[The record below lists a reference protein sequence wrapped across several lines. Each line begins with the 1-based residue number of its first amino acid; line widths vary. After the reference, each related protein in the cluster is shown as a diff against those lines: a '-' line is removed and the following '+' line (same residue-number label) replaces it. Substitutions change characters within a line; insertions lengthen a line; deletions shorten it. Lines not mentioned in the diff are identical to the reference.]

1 MKNWIFCLTMAFF
14 AANATAQD
22 TTFTRISTEPGTLE
36 QQQIETEADRL
47 FGTKVPARWMV
58 NVHASPYS
66 NNIGNL
72 NAGSFNFTYFLG
84 AEFKLLP
91 DFSTGL
97 QYSYGQ
103 NSNASYGR
111 SPKGNHSIMLEQRW
125 YPGMARRIKEGKAA
139 SNFSGTYWGLKT
151 GFLYLAEGDRSF
163 KNDFVDVIF
172 NNTYEKELISQIEL
186 RYGLQRR
193 WRKNSFFDY
202 SAGITVQRS
211 RFSYN
216 QRSSVQL
223 NQHFRIGLALFEGN
237 KNADYSG
244 AYCGVLRCFEDN
256 RRMFKVNTLNF
267 LNVFYNIDITKNV
280 GFALNPNIAFEQ
292 KLASSPFSIE
302 AETDINMAKGALYN
316 NWVTYRG
323 YSLSGAGSLRWYYNQ
338 PKRIAAGRSGNNL
351 SGPFVAVRVGYSFGN
366 GWSSSS
372 TGPEQKN
379 TTQSQ
384 ALHALWGYQ
393 LRIFKHGYAAFRIGL
408 GDFNK
413 THTRSPS
420 LQPETIGGPW
430 RPNLFSDLKVGFA
443 F

>member
-47 FGTKVPARWMV
+47 FGVKVPARWMV

-91 DFSTGL
+91 GFSTGI
-97 QYSYGQ
+97 QYGYKRINGFNNQ
-103 NSNASYGR
+103 KN
-111 SPKGNHSIMLEQRW
+111 NHYIMLEQRW
-125 YPGMARRIKEGKAA
+125 YPGMAQRIKEGKAA
-139 SNFSGTYWGLKT
+139 NNFSGAYWGLKT
-151 GFLYLAEGDRSF
+151 GLLYSPAGKQYIPGDMGTG
-163 KNDFVDVIF
+163 VIF
-172 NNTYEKELISQIEL
+172 DTGSKQLIAQTEL
-186 RYGLQRR
+186 RYGIQRR
-193 WRKNSFFDY
+193 WRKNGFFDY
-202 SAGITVQRS
+202 SAGINVQRS
-211 RFSYN
+211 QVRFATGDN
-216 QRSSVQL
+216 IQL
-223 NQHFRIGLALFEGN
+223 NQQFRVGLALFERN

-244 AYCGVLRCFEDN
+244 AYCGILRCFEDN
-256 RRMFKVNTLNF
+256 HRMLKINTLNL
-267 LNVFYNIDITKNV
+267 LNVFYSNYGQKNF
-280 GFALNPNIAFEQ
+280 GINTNPNIAFEQ

-316 NWVTYRG
+316 NLVTYRG

-351 SGPFVAVRVGYSFGN
+351 SGPFVAVRAGYSTGN
-366 GWSSSS
+366 GWSSSG

-393 LRIFKHGYAAFRIGL
+393 LRIFKHGYAAFRIGP
-408 GDFNK
+408 GYY
-413 THTRSPS
+413 
-420 LQPETIGGPW
+420 QIGGDIAGDATTW
-430 RPNLFSDLKVGFA
+430 GLDIFSDLKVGFA